1 MEIKDSGTRRSFETG
16 AVRDM
21 ADGKGRCDLLPMDVV
36 TEYLKDG
43 FLFSIANYMEDVFHK
58 YPYDQPH
65 KWQHLY
71 DALSSFCVV
80 REWDNYTML
89 LEVAKQFE
97 GGAKKYGD
105 NNWRKGIPVNVY
117 IDSAVRHYLKWRRG
131 DVDEPHDRAVCW
143 NLLCAVWTHKH
154 INGIGGEVTNE

>member
-21 ADGKGRCDLLPMDVV
+21 AEGKGRCDLLPMDVV
-36 TEYLKDG
+36 AEFINDEFFVRINRYMDKKDVM
-43 FLFSIANYMEDVFHK
+43 FLHSALAVFIT
-58 YPYDQPH
+58 
-65 KWQHLY
+65 
-71 DALSSFCVV
+71 
-80 REWDNYTML
+80 RRGWDTCTML

-154 INGIGGEVTNE
+154 IKGGEETWRFGKRS